1 MEAAEQAS
9 APKKPRLVFT
19 DLQRRTLQAI
29 FKVQP
34 KTLNVS
40 KREKI
45 LSQAILVSKYSI
57 HLRLLILHSMPKNI
71 STSQR

>member
-29 FKVQP
+29 FKVP
-34 KTLNVS
+34 PTPALVPWYLGS
-40 KREKI
+40 
-45 LSQAILVSKYSI
+45 AYLVSSLLDTLGTA
-57 HLRLLILHSMPKNI
+57 HLLTKMFSKHYL
-71 STSQR
+71 